1 MMSKKKKIVAGAG
14 AAVIIL
20 AGAAFFLGSRGS
32 AGTGGHGGPGGMG
45 SPGGM
50 QQESNVT
57 VVNAANPTTG
67 DVSVTSSLTG
77 TVEAADVVYVYAKA
91 GGDVTAVNVKAG
103 DIVSQGQ
110 VLMEINTEQVES
122 AKNNM
127 DSAQVNLS
135 QAQSNLNRMQILYG
149 SGDLSDQEYEQYQNN
164 LKSAELQYES
174 AKLQYEKQVEY
185 STISAPIAGRV
196 ESVDVDVYDR
206 VNQSAQ
212 LCVIAGEG
220 QNSITFYVT
229 QRMMQNLKT
238 GDELEISKNGTTYT
252 GNITEISNMVDAS
265 TGLFKVKGDM
275 TGSDE
280 IAIGSTVKIELVTER
295 AENAMLVPVDAIY
308 YSGGNAYVYL
318 YEDGKA
324 KMTSVEVGIYD
335 SENAQILSGLNA
347 DDMVVST
354 WSSNLYEGADIR
366 LKSEVEASGAAGGA
380 PAEAGNAD
388 GQKPGAA
395 DAGKDGQKPG
405 AAETGGEKQDAEAA
419 PADQDG
425 QNPEQA
431 GNAGSENQAAA
442 PANGNSQGGAPK
454 AQ

>member
-1 MMSKKKKIVAGAG
+1 
-14 AAVIIL
+14 
-20 AGAAFFLGSRGS
+20 
-32 AGTGGHGGPGGMG
+32 MG

-77 TVEAADVVYVYAKA
+77 TVEAADVVYDYAKA

-185 STISAPIAGRV
+185 STITAPIAGRV

-295 AENAMLVPVDAIY
+295 AENAMLVPIDAIY

-395 DAGKDGQKPG
+395 EAGKDGQKPG

>member
-335 SENAQILSGLNA
+335 SKNAQILSGLNA

-366 LKSEVEASGAAGGA
+366 LKSEVEASGAVGGA

-395 DAGKDGQKPG
+395 EAGKDGQKPG

-442 PANGNSQGGAPK
+442 PVNGNSQGGAPK

>member
-20 AGAAFFLGSRGS
+20 TGAAFFLGSRGS

-185 STISAPIAGRV
+185 STISAPIAGRG

-380 PAEAGNAD
+380 PAEAGNA
-388 GQKPGAA
+388 
-395 DAGKDGQKPG
+395 
-405 AAETGGEKQDAEAA
+405 
-419 PADQDG
+419 
-425 QNPEQA
+425 
-431 GNAGSENQAAA
+431 GSENQAAA

>member
-127 DSAQVNLS
+127 DSAQVYLS

-380 PAEAGNAD
+380 P
-388 GQKPGAA
+388 
-395 DAGKDGQKPG
+395 
-405 AAETGGEKQDAEAA
+405 
-419 PADQDG
+419 
-425 QNPEQA
+425 
-431 GNAGSENQAAA
+431 
-442 PANGNSQGGAPK
+442 K

>member
-1 MMSKKKKIVAGAG
+1 M
-14 AAVIIL
+14 
-20 AGAAFFLGSRGS
+20 
-32 AGTGGHGGPGGMG
+32 GGPGGM
-45 SPGGM
+45 M
-50 QQESNVT
+50 QESTVT

-103 DIVSQGQ
+103 DMVNQGQ

-127 DSAQVNLS
+127 YSAQVNLS
-135 QAQSNLNRMQILYG
+135 QAQSNLSRMQILYD

-164 LKSAELQYES
+164 LKSAQLQYES
-174 AKLQYEKQVEY
+174 AKLQYDKQVEY
-185 STISAPIAGRV
+185 STITAPIAGRV

-220 QNSITFYVT
+220 QNSITFYAT
-229 QRMMQNLKT
+229 QRMVQNLKT
-238 GDELEISKNGTTYT
+238 GDELEISKNGKTYS
-252 GNITEISNMVDAS
+252 GNITEISNMVDEIS
-265 TGLFKVKGDM
+265 GLFKVKGDM
-275 TGSDE
+275 ESSDE
-280 IAIGSTVKIELVTER
+280 IAIGSTVKISLVTER
-295 AENAMLVPVDAIY
+295 AENVMLVPVDAIY
-308 YSGGNAYVYL
+308 YSGGKGYVYL

-324 KMTSVEVGIYD
+324 KMASVEVGLYD

-347 DDMVVST
+347 DDMIVST

-366 LKSEVEASGAAGGA
+366 LKSDVEAANAAGDGQDQNGAPVREGQEAGGQAPAGDAQGADSQAPQGA
-380 PAEAGNAD
+380 PADGGAQNGNA
-388 GQKPGAA
+388 
-395 DAGKDGQKPG
+395 
-405 AAETGGEKQDAEAA
+405 
-419 PADQDG
+419 
-425 QNPEQA
+425 
-431 GNAGSENQAAA
+431 
-442 PANGNSQGGAPK
+442 APK